1 MSCASAS
8 PPETTGQ
15 RHICD
20 QCSTVHYHNPKV
32 VAGCIAHW
40 EDKVLM
46 CRRAIEP
53 RYGLWTVPAGF
64 MENGET
70 TYQGAMRETLEEA
83 NARVAVDDLYVTVN
97 LPHINQVYMLFRGR
111 LLDLDF
117 SPGDESLEVRLM
129 GEQDIPWEQMAF
141 PTVTEALKLYFA
153 DSAQGSFPRAHARY
167 RARAWHSRSLQR
179 QTDQLIQHHL
189 ATASSRNAGR
199 PDLALKNAPLHQQR
213 GAEFME

>member
-1 MSCASAS
+1 MKYCSLCGNEVRVGV
-8 PPETTGQ
+8 PEGDN
-15 RHICD
+15 RERYICD
-20 QCSTVHYHNPKV
+20 HCSTVHYNNPKV

-40 EDKVLM
+40 GDKVLM

-53 RYGLWTVPAGF
+53 RQGLWTVPAGF

-70 TYQGAMRETLEEA
+70 TYEGAVRETLEEA

-117 SPGDESLEVRLM
+117 SPGDESLEVELM
-129 GEQDIPWEQMAF
+129 AEKDIPWDRVAF

-153 DSAQGSFPRAHARY
+153 DSARGTFPVRMLDIVREGGVPGRY
-167 RARAWHSRSLQR
+167 SV
-179 QTDQLIQHHL
+179 
-189 ATASSRNAGR
+189 RNIS
-199 PDLALKNAPLHQQR
+199 
-213 GAEFME
+213 

>member
-1 MSCASAS
+1 MKFCSVCGAEVRVGI
-8 PPETTGQ
+8 PHGDNRP

-20 QCSTVHYHNPKV
+20 HCGTIHYHNPKV

-40 EDKVLM
+40 DDKVLM

-53 RYGLWTVPAGF
+53 RHGLWTVPAGF

-70 TYQGAMRETLEEA
+70 TYEGAARETAEEA
-83 NARVAVDDLYVTVN
+83 NARVAIDDLFVTVN

-117 SPGDESLEVRLM
+117 SPGDESLEVELM
-129 GEQDIPWEQMAF
+129 TEDQMPWDAMAF

-153 DSAQGSFPRAHARY
+153 DRAAGGFGVHMLDIVRDEQAARRYTIRRLGSE
-167 RARAWHSRSLQR
+167 
-179 QTDQLIQHHL
+179 
-189 ATASSRNAGR
+189 
-199 PDLALKNAPLHQQR
+199 
-213 GAEFME
+213 GAD

>member
-1 MSCASAS
+1 MKYCSVCGARVRVGV
-8 PPETTGQ
+8 PDGDNRP

-20 QCSTVHYHNPKV
+20 SCGTIHYHNPKI

-40 EDKVLM
+40 EDRILM

-70 TYQGAMRETLEEA
+70 TCEGAIRETVEEA
-83 NARVAVDDLYVTVN
+83 NARIDIDDLFITVN

-117 SPGDESLEVRLM
+117 SAGEESLETELM
-129 GEQDIPWEQMAF
+129 TREDIPWEDMAF
-141 PTVTEALKLYFA
+141 PTVTESLKLYFA
-153 DSAQGSFPRAHARY
+153 DRDAGRFGVHMLDIVRENKTPGRY
-167 RARAWHSRSLQR
+167 RVRRIS
-179 QTDQLIQHHL
+179 
-189 ATASSRNAGR
+189 
-199 PDLALKNAPLHQQR
+199 
-213 GAEFME
+213 

>member
-1 MSCASAS
+1 MKYCSLCGSELRVGIPAGDNR
-8 PPETTGQ
+8 P

-20 QCSTVHYHNPKV
+20 QCRTVHYRNPKV

-40 EDKVLM
+40 EDRVLM

-70 TYQGAMRETLEEA
+70 TYQGAVRETLEEA
-83 NARVAVDDLYVTVN
+83 NARVAIDDLYVTVN
-97 LPHINQVYMLFRGR
+97 LPHINQVYMLFRGH

-129 GEQDIPWEQMAF
+129 AEQDIPWDQMAF

-153 DSAQGSFPRAHARY
+153 DSAQGSFRVRMLDIVRERGVPGRY
-167 RARAWHSRSLQR
+167 SVRRIS
-179 QTDQLIQHHL
+179 
-189 ATASSRNAGR
+189 
-199 PDLALKNAPLHQQR
+199 
-213 GAEFME
+213 

>member
-1 MSCASAS
+1 MKFCSVCGNEVRVGI
-8 PPETTGQ
+8 PEGDNRP

-20 QCSTVHYHNPKV
+20 ACGTIHYHNPKV

-40 EDKVLM
+40 EDRVLL

-70 TYQGAMRETLEEA
+70 TYEGALRETLEEA
-83 NARVAVDDLYVTVN
+83 NARVDVEDLFVTVN

-117 SPGDESLEVRLM
+117 HPGAESLETALL
-129 GEQDIPWEQMAF
+129 GEEQMPWERMAF
-141 PTVTEALKLYFA
+141 PTVSEALKLYFA
-153 DSAQGSFPRAHARY
+153 DRAAGRFPVHMLDIVRDGGAAGRY
-167 RARAWHSRSLQR
+167 RVRRVS
-179 QTDQLIQHHL
+179 
-189 ATASSRNAGR
+189 
-199 PDLALKNAPLHQQR
+199 
-213 GAEFME
+213 

>member
-1 MSCASAS
+1 MKYCSVCGNEVRLGIPAGDNRS
-8 PPETTGQ
+8 

-20 QCSTVHYHNPKV
+20 NCGTVHYHNPKV

-40 EDKVLM
+40 GDRVLM

-64 MENGET
+64 LENGET
-70 TYQGAMRETLEEA
+70 TYEGAMRETLEEA

-117 SPGDESLEVRLM
+117 SPGDESLEVELIAEDTM
-129 GEQDIPWEQMAF
+129 PWDLMAF
-141 PTVTEALKLYFA
+141 PTVTEALRLYFA
-153 DSAQGSFPRAHARY
+153 DRADGVFPVRMLDIVRDDGVPGRY
-167 RARAWHSRSLQR
+167 VVR
-179 QTDQLIQHHL
+179 QI
-189 ATASSRNAGR
+189 S
-199 PDLALKNAPLHQQR
+199 
-213 GAEFME
+213 